1 MTRKQTLI
9 KSLAWRLLVAI
20 PVGTLV
26 AYLYFGEIYKSVEF
40 MIIIN
45 VLMTFLYYLFDRIW
59 MTRVIK

>member
-1 MTRKQTLI
+1 M
-9 KSLAWRLLVAI
+9 VAI

-59 MTRVIK
+59 MTRIIK